1 MSFLKLYL
9 CDNTFTI
16 YIYIYIYSY
25 FLIYIYI
32 LDDPINNI
40 CSCCNLVLT
49 FVIYSFKSKYIYS
62 KILKSIYSKYIII
75 FTILDRHIIY
85 KCNCQ
90 LDISN

>member
-1 MSFLKLYL
+1 M
-9 CDNTFTI
+9 
-16 YIYIYIYSY
+16 YIFIFSH
-25 FLIYIYI
+25 IYI

-75 FTILDRHIIY
+75 FTILDGHIIY